1 MQFKRNYLK
10 LQNNLDAR
18 DVLYL
23 NTSSRSNSDSCNS
36 NNSSMHSKAENY
48 FIPLN
53 RSDNIGP
60 SQPCEINA
68 QIRSIPNNMEKDG
81 TSLNPTNQV
90 KYVYFIGPS
99 LPLSIAWMS
108 GNVVRIYDSN
118 IIICRLQVSGERTT
132 FNSIYG

>member
-10 LQNNLDAR
+10 LQNNLDTR

-36 NNSSMHSKAENY
+36 NNSSMHSEAENY
-48 FIPLN
+48 LREN

-68 QIRSIPNNMEKDG
+68 QIRSIPNNMEKDD
-81 TSLNPTNQV
+81 TSLNATNQV
-90 KYVYFIGPS
+90 KYVCFIGPS

-108 GNVVRIYDSN
+108 GNVRIYDSN